1 MFHHGKQ
8 SLIVLSICKISNDE
22 KSKHISD
29 RLLNCRNIHIE
40 VLHVAYEKLCDLDI
54 ICNADILVA
63 DMRQFF

>member
-1 MFHHGKQ
+1 VFHQGKQ

-40 VLHVAYEKLCDLDI
+40 VLHVAYEKLCDFDI
-54 ICNADILVA
+54 VCNAAILVA
-63 DMRQFF
+63 EI